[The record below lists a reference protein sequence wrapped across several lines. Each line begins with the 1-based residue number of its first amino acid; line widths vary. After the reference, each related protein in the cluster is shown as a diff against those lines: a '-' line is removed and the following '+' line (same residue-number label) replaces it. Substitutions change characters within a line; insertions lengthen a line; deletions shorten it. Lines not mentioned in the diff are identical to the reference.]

1 MSLMGRT
8 NLTSLL
14 RRTQASPGRFQ
25 GLGLLLGVLMLS
37 LGPPARAH
45 ADEGLPRAMALLEY
59 LPVGS
64 RCRGFLPCEKSGDYG
79 IHVRLLGALTLDE
92 QRRVRQG
99 LLAPSV
105 QLSVMEAGECGV
117 AFPLRFYELGQT
129 VPERM
134 RVFCQASL
142 PRGLLPSSGGAVFA
156 NANLATGPFAES
168 GAPSG
173 PRATTVDVGGVVGG
187 DLGSFIHA
195 GVTGWATAGEG
206 RPILHAGVEL
216 AVRTEIVI
224 LFAQLQFHDRLE
236 CIGSSAQCG
245 WGLLGTLGL
254 SFPSEA
260 LPTSA
265 HVSLGRGAAVP
276 FMTLAVQGGFTYDVR
291 VRERHGD
298 GHEAAERFWDRALG
312 PLRYRLRLRR
322 RGYWDPYPD
331 EQGLLRDEVDHSV
344 LGLLGVPDP
353 SRPGYIL
360 TPFGISIPVGA
371 SLEIRGDRPFVASP
385 AFPGRVL
392 TYIPLLAL
400 TPHGGALPRPV
411 LDEIYFA
418 RLEDER
424 RREELA
430 VQDELRQMD
439 SPWAKAALNAAVD
452 FLTEPMRLFLAAAS
466 PDSPGLRT
474 LKRQAQ
480 LLHYRDGY
488 EEYKGEIAESLL
500 LTYGSLLTG
509 WALAPLRF
517 MATTTARELAAGLS
531 GLRAEA
537 ALGTASRAPRL
548 LTRVLPRLNPGNYRL
563 EVRGLGSN
571 FGNVRL
577 GYEGAEVGQL
587 AEAAEHARP
596 VSGAEAEALT
606 LERTVP
612 SRAPDPNAVPRGR
625 PELPSARDREERIEA
640 LRLQDETAHILAQAG
655 YDVLRSP
662 PGKANRARPDY
673 IVEGKYF
680 DCYSPSNPKPRNIWR
695 EVKSKVTDDQADR
708 IVVNLDNSSVD
719 ISALRE
725 QFKTWPIK
733 GLREIIFLK
742 HGNILPF

>member
-142 PRGLLPSSGGAVFA
+142 PRGLLPS
-156 NANLATGPFAES
+156 
-168 GAPSG
+168 
-173 PRATTVDVGGVVGG
+173 
-187 DLGSFIHA
+187 
-195 GVTGWATAGEG
+195 
-206 RPILHAGVEL
+206 
-216 AVRTEIVI
+216 
-224 LFAQLQFHDRLE
+224 
-236 CIGSSAQCG
+236 
-245 WGLLGTLGL
+245 
-254 SFPSEA
+254 
-260 LPTSA
+260 
-265 HVSLGRGAAVP
+265 
-276 FMTLAVQGGFTYDVR
+276 
-291 VRERHGD
+291 GD

-662 PGKANRARPDY
+662 PGKENGTRPDY
-673 IVEGKYF
+673 IIEGQYF
-680 DCYSPSNPKPRNIWR
+680 ECYSPNNSKPRNIWR
-695 EVKSKVTDDQADR
+695 EVGKKLEREQADR
-708 IVVNLDNSSVD
+708 IVINLDNSPVD
-719 ISALRE
+719 IGALLE
-725 QFKTWPIK
+725 QFKNWPIK

-742 HGNILPF
+742 NGNIIPF

>member
-142 PRGLLPSSGGAVFA
+142 PRGLLPS
-156 NANLATGPFAES
+156 
-168 GAPSG
+168 
-173 PRATTVDVGGVVGG
+173 
-187 DLGSFIHA
+187 
-195 GVTGWATAGEG
+195 
-206 RPILHAGVEL
+206 
-216 AVRTEIVI
+216 
-224 LFAQLQFHDRLE
+224 
-236 CIGSSAQCG
+236 
-245 WGLLGTLGL
+245 
-254 SFPSEA
+254 
-260 LPTSA
+260 
-265 HVSLGRGAAVP
+265 
-276 FMTLAVQGGFTYDVR
+276 
-291 VRERHGD
+291 GD

-466 PDSPGLRT
+466 PDSPGLRP
-474 LKRQAQ
+474 LKRQCDERQA
-480 LLHYRDGY
+480 
-488 EEYKGEIAESLL
+488 
-500 LTYGSLLTG
+500 TG
-509 WALAPLRF
+509 TEP
-517 MATTTARELAAGLS
+517 AT
-531 GLRAEA
+531 
-537 ALGTASRAPRL
+537 SR
-548 LTRVLPRLNPGNYRL
+548 
-563 EVRGLGSN
+563 
-571 FGNVRL
+571 
-577 GYEGAEVGQL
+577 
-587 AEAAEHARP
+587 
-596 VSGAEAEALT
+596 
-606 LERTVP
+606 
-612 SRAPDPNAVPRGR
+612 
-625 PELPSARDREERIEA
+625 
-640 LRLQDETAHILAQAG
+640 
-655 YDVLRSP
+655 
-662 PGKANRARPDY
+662 
-673 IVEGKYF
+673 
-680 DCYSPSNPKPRNIWR
+680 
-695 EVKSKVTDDQADR
+695 
-708 IVVNLDNSSVD
+708 
-719 ISALRE
+719 
-725 QFKTWPIK
+725 
-733 GLREIIFLK
+733 
-742 HGNILPF
+742 